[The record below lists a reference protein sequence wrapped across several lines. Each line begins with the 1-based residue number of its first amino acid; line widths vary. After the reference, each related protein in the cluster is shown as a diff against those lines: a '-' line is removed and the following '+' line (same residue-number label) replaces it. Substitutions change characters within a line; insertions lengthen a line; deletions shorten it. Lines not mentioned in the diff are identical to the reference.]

1 MPPVTEGG
9 PWVCRQMV
17 EVLRSNLHFYR
28 FVLHWMREM
37 LWTEKLQKK
46 KQNLD
51 VCFWLCCFNYFSHP
65 SDCLF
70 QSNFFFTSF
79 LSPSSA
85 CLAARVLHHC
95 VIFLDFTLHN
105 RRVECF
111 HGNSRVLN
119 SFLLKLTFV
128 FAIAACLPLLCLQ
141 SGRHLWWTLNHNIN
155 QYQGF

>member
-37 LWTEKLQKK
+37 LWTEKLQKRNK
-46 KQNLD
+46 ILMSVFGCVVSIISPTPLI
-51 VCFWLCCFNYFSHP
+51 VCFSLI
-65 SDCLF
+65 
-70 QSNFFFTSF
+70 FFTSF

>member
-37 LWTEKLQKK
+37 LWTEKLQKRNK
-46 KQNLD
+46 ILMSVFGCVVSIISPTPLI
-51 VCFWLCCFNYFSHP
+51 VCFSLI
-65 SDCLF
+65 
-70 QSNFFFTSF
+70 FFFTSF

>member
-37 LWTEKLQKK
+37 LWTEKLQKRNK
-46 KQNLD
+46 ILMS
-51 VCFWLCCFNYFSHP
+51 VFGCVVSIISPTPLIVYFS
-65 SDCLF
+65 L
-70 QSNFFFTSF
+70 FFFTSF